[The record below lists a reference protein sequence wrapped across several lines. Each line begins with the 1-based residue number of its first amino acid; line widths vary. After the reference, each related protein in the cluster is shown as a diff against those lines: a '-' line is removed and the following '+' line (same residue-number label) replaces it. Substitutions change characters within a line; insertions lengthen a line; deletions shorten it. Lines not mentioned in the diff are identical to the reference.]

1 METTAMLG
9 ALGRTADGTVG
20 EIIAGWRHAYSY
32 DGLSGVAD
40 VNMLTVSWSSI
51 LQQIP
56 NGATYNT

>member
-1 METTAMLG
+1 MLG
-9 ALGRTADGTVG
+9 ALGRMGDGTVG

-40 VNMLTVSWSSI
+40 VNLLTVVSWSSI

>member
-1 METTAMLG
+1 MLG

-40 VNMLTVSWSSI
+40 VNMLYSKLVLHSAADT
-51 LQQIP
+51 
-56 NGATYNT
+56 